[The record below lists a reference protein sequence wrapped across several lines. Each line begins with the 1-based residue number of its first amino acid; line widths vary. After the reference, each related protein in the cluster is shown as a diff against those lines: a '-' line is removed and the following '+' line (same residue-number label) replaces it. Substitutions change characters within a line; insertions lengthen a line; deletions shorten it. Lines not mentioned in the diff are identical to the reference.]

1 MGMEKIKQGLR
12 HFFVKILKVLNYRI
26 CGISE
31 VKWEYWCA
39 VMLIVFSLVTFI
51 LELVILGDVGLIVF
65 ILNMISLFKRICEF
79 AIENNRLKREYYL
92 AGKYDG
98 TRKSSYT
105 LLLLILIPL
114 TLFLLL
120 MGGLLTVYLYRN
132 SDENGVRPFFYVIVL
147 SNMVINLCG
156 NILNAVVALYQAE
169 ASYGESEQEG
179 I

>member
-1 MGMEKIKQGLR
+1 MKQGLR
-12 HFFVKILKVLNYRI
+12 RFFIKILKVLNYKVY
-26 CGISE
+26 GISE

-39 VMLIVFSLVTFI
+39 VMLIVFSIVTFI
-51 LELVILGDVGLIVF
+51 LELIILGDVGLIVF

-92 AGKYDG
+92 TGKYDG

-132 SDENGVRPFFYVIVL
+132 SDENGIQPFFYVIVL

-179 I
+179 ISCC

>member
-1 MGMEKIKQGLR
+1 MEKVKQGLR
-12 HFFVKILKVLNYRI
+12 RFFIKILKVLNYRVY
-26 CGISE
+26 GISE
-31 VKWEYWCA
+31 ARWEYWCA
-39 VMLIVFSLVTFI
+39 VMLIVFSFVTFI
-51 LELVILGDVGLIVF
+51 LELIILGDVGLIVF
-65 ILNMISLFKRICEF
+65 ILNMIALFKRICEF
-79 AIENNRLKREYYL
+79 AIENNRLKKEYYL
-92 AGKYDG
+92 TGKYDG

-114 TLFLLL
+114 TLCLLL

-132 SDENGVRPFFYVIVL
+132 SDENGIQPFFYVIVL

-179 I
+179 

>member
-1 MGMEKIKQGLR
+1 MEKVTQGLR
-12 HFFVKILKVLNYRI
+12 RFFIKILKVLNYRVY
-26 CGISE
+26 GISE

-39 VMLIVFSLVTFI
+39 VMLIVFSFVTFI
-51 LELVILGDVGLIVF
+51 LELIILGDVGLIVF
-65 ILNMISLFKRICEF
+65 ILNMIALFKRICEF
-79 AIENNRLKREYYL
+79 AIENNRLKREYYV

-105 LLLLILIPL
+105 LLLLVLIPL

-132 SDENGVRPFFYVIVL
+132 SDENGIQTFFYVIVL

-179 I
+179 

>member
-1 MGMEKIKQGLR
+1 MKQGLR
-12 HFFVKILKVLNYRI
+12 RFFIKILKVLNYKVY
-26 CGISE
+26 GISE

-51 LELVILGDVGLIVF
+51 LGLVILGDVGLIVF
-65 ILNMISLFKRICEF
+65 ILNMIALFKRICEF

-132 SDENGVRPFFYVIVL
+132 SDENGVRLFFYVIVL

>member
-1 MGMEKIKQGLR
+1 MKQGLR
-12 HFFVKILKVLNYRI
+12 RFSIKILKVLNYKVY
-26 CGISE
+26 GISE

-39 VMLIVFSLVTFI
+39 VMLIVFSLVTFV
-51 LELVILGDVGLIVF
+51 LELIILGDVGLIVF
-65 ILNMISLFKRICEF
+65 ILNMIALFKRICEF
-79 AIENNRLKREYYL
+79 AIENNRLKREYYT

-98 TRKSSYT
+98 TRQSSYT
-105 LLLLILIPL
+105 LLLLVLVPL

-132 SDENGVRPFFYVIVL
+132 SDENGIRPFFYVIVL

>member
-1 MGMEKIKQGLR
+1 ML
-12 HFFVKILKVLNYRI
+12 KILNYKVY
-26 CGISE
+26 GIS
-31 VKWEYWCA
+31 KQNREYWCA
-39 VMLIVFSLVTFI
+39 VMLIVFNLVTFI

-65 ILNMISLFKRICEF
+65 ILNMIALFKRICEF
-79 AIENNRLKREYYL
+79 TIENNRLKREYYV

-105 LLLLILIPL
+105 LLLLILVPL

-120 MGGLLTVYLYRN
+120 IGGLLTVYLYRN
-132 SDENGVRPFFYVIVL
+132 SDENGIQTFFYVIVL

-169 ASYGESEQEG
+169 ASYGESEEEG
-179 I
+179 ISCC